1 MFVLGKEVIFMSDP
15 VEMHDEI
22 SKGFAR
28 IEAVIREETAKMTE
42 IIRDAIIKKGTEDA
56 KTN

>member
-1 MFVLGKEVIFMSDP
+1 MSDP